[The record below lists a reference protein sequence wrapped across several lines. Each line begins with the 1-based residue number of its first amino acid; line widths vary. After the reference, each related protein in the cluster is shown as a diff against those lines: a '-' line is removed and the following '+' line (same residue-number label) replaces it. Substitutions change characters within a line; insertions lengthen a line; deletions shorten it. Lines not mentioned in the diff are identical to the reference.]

1 MHILVTGGA
10 GYIGSHTCVELLKKD
25 FQVTIV
31 DNLSNS
37 KETAIKRIEEITGKK
52 VNFIKCDILEEE
64 KLDTIFAENI
74 FDAVIHFAGLKAV
87 GESVEI
93 PLDYYKNNISGTLSL
108 CSVMKKHNVKNLIFS
123 SSATVYGLNQN
134 VPFKEDFPTSATN
147 PYGRS
152 KLMIEEI
159 LTDLY
164 NSDNSWN
171 IVLLRYFNPVG
182 AHSSGLIGEDPNGL
196 PNNLMPFI
204 SQVAVGKLPK
214 LRVFGDDYPTQD
226 GTGVRDYIH
235 VVDLADG
242 HIKAI
247 NQLNANCG
255 LKIYNLGCGHGFSV
269 LEVIDA
275 FQEASGRNIP
285 YEIVERRA
293 GDIAV
298 SYADSSLAK
307 KELNWEA
314 EKGIDEM
321 CRDAWNWQQKNPE
334 GFS

>member
-1 MHILVTGGA
+1 M
-10 GYIGSHTCVELLKKD
+10 
-25 FQVTIV
+25 
-31 DNLSNS
+31 
-37 KETAIKRIEEITGKK
+37 
-52 VNFIKCDILEEE
+52 
-64 KLDTIFAENI
+64 
-74 FDAVIHFAGLKAV
+74 

>member
-52 VNFIKCDILEEE
+52 VNFIKCDILDEE

-93 PLDYYKNNISGTLSL
+93 PLDYYKNNIIGTLTL

>member
-1 MHILVTGGA
+1 
-10 GYIGSHTCVELLKKD
+10 
-25 FQVTIV
+25 
-31 DNLSNS
+31 
-37 KETAIKRIEEITGKK
+37 
-52 VNFIKCDILEEE
+52 
-64 KLDTIFAENI
+64 
-74 FDAVIHFAGLKAV
+74 
-87 GESVEI
+87 
-93 PLDYYKNNISGTLSL
+93 
-108 CSVMKKHNVKNLIFS
+108 MKKHNVKNLIFS

-242 HIKAI
+242 HIQAI

-255 LKIYNLGCGHGFSV
+255 LKIYNLGCGHGYSV
-269 LEVIDA
+269 LEVINA
-275 FQEASGRNIP
+275 FQKESGKEIP

-314 EKGIDEM
+314 EKGIAEM
-321 CRDAWNWQQKNPE
+321 CRDAWNWQQKNPK